1 MLKRWLLRPSETPPH
16 WQKQQV
22 MLLSNIKLI
31 HASWIVAA
39 FQQVTKETLSRG
51 WEKACIKEC
60 IDNCSMISRFDAH
73 CAFNILFLLLT
84 LSVIMA
90 VFFL

>member
-1 MLKRWLLRPSETPPH
+1 MILSCQYKTSSANKLVDRKVHFYLLSETPPH

-22 MLLSNIKLI
+22 VLLSNIKLI

-60 IDNCSMISRFDAH
+60 VDNCR
-73 CAFNILFLLLT
+73 L
-84 LSVIMA
+84 
-90 VFFL
+90 